1 MKHDESK
8 LKDII
13 DLDRYSCSLAELCSN
28 NIAAAIVSAGAFIAF
43 AIIESREMK
52 ILNEPDKED

>member
-1 MKHDESK
+1 MKVSVK
-8 LKDII
+8 TLLIWI
-13 DLDRYSCSLAELCSN
+13 GIFAALAGFFKN